1 MKRLQTI
8 IAIISVLIVAV
19 AVILTAKYC
28 GRAEEETTTTET
40 ITTSTEI
47 STTEPITEE
56 ITEQTTTD
64 TTTTEKPTETQ
75 YTPSPRLEPHTSE
88 DGYVTPEFFRKHG
101 VIYGNGYVFTW
112 YSEKVLPGGG
122 LDIPGRWSDGNY
134 VRDEDGYIV
143 MAHETLPMGTVI
155 DSPFGEGKIYD
166 RCPTPGVVDVYVSF

>member
-1 MKRLQTI
+1 MKKLQTI

-19 AVILTAKYC
+19 AVVLTAKYC

-40 ITTSTEI
+40 TTETTEI
-47 STTEPITEE
+47 STTEPITEVL
-56 ITEQTTTD
+56 TEKTTTD
-64 TTTTEKPTETQ
+64 TTTEKAVETEYKPHT
-75 YTPSPRLEPHTSE
+75 EPHTL
-88 DGYVTPEFFRKHG
+88 DNGYVSPAFFREQG
-101 VIYGNGYVFTW
+101 IIYGNGYKYTW

-122 LDIPGRWSDGNY
+122 LNIPGRWSDGNY